1 MKHYRT
7 AFILLALALVWAYFY
22 GGPTVLATVL
32 VLCVLEVSVS
42 SDNAVLNAKVL
53 ATMDEKWQKRFIIYG
68 IPIAVFGMRLL
79 FPILIVAVA
88 AGMSMLDSFLLAI
101 NDVEKYKTVL
111 QANEHTIFAFGG
123 SFLLMVFLSFIF
135 NGEKETHWIKPL
147 ENNRVV
153 SKLSTIES
161 TSFIIASIG
170 GLYLTHLT
178 SNPSIAIAY
187 FSGIVLFAALR
198 SLDSLLPQVN
208 GTRSGLAGFIYLEV
222 LDASFSFDGV
232 IGAFALSS
240 DIFVIMVGLGIGAW
254 FVRAI
259 TLHLVDAGTL
269 AEYKYLEHGA
279 HYAIGA
285 LALIM
290 FMKMFTHVHE
300 IVVGLLGVAFIVVA
314 IIHSKYS
321 EPCEE

>member
-1 MKHYRT
+1 MKYYRT
-7 AFILLALALVWAYFY
+7 AFILLAAALVWAYFY

-53 ATMDEKWQKRFIIYG
+53 ATMDAKWQKRFIIYG

-88 AGMSMLDSFLLAI
+88 ASMSMWDSFMLAI

-135 NGEKETHWIKPL
+135 NGEKETHWIKPI

-161 TSFIIASIG
+161 TSFIIASVG

-178 SNPSIAIAY
+178 LNPSIAIAY

-208 GTRSGLAGFIYLEV
+208 GVRSGLAGFIYLEV

-259 TLHLVDAGTL
+259 TLHLVAAGTL
-269 AEYKYLEHGA
+269 TEYRYLEHGA

-290 FMKMFTHVHE
+290 FMKMFTHVNE

-321 EPCEE
+321 EPEVK